1 MVGRVS
7 KGLTA
12 LSSGSVDLAD
22 SSRRHVANILFE
34 TQKPYISPDVRK
46 DTTFKNRTMEKQGV
60 ISAAYIPIISKKKT
74 VLGTLAVG
82 SRKLRKFSTEK
93 ISLLQTFGSQLGMA
107 LENAQLYDEVHRG
120 KAYIENL
127 VENAADII
135 LSTDLEDQI
144 LTWNRGAEVTLGYS
158 KEEVIGKHLSIL
170 LPPQRVHELAE
181 MRAKVELSG
190 ALRDIEVAS
199 NRKDGAA
206 IYLSLSVSPI
216 TGIDGKIAGFL
227 RVAKDITEK
236 KRYERRL
243 KELDKLKSDFVSNV
257 SHELRTPLTAIK
269 GSVDNMLD
277 GLTGD
282 LNEKQSRY
290 LVRIKSNTD
299 RLARL
304 INDLLDLSKIEAG
317 IKLKPT
323 NLDLVTI
330 AREVI
335 ESLRPL
341 AAEKLINYR
350 QLNLLES
357 ALDAWADPDR
367 IAEVLMNLLGN
378 AIKFTPNDGTVS
390 LSLQRNGTEWVKV
403 SVADTGPGIPSEE
416 ANRIFDK
423 FYQVTQAKNQKAVGT
438 GLGLSI
444 TKALVEMHGGKIWLE
459 SEVGKGSIFSFTLP
473 AEQPAEI
480 QLTLPLKEIHMG
492 LRVLLVDDEEDIVEV
507 IRDRLEAYGFS
518 VTTART
524 GLEALKIL
532 SVEKFDGIFLDVK
545 MPEMG
550 GIEALEE
557 IRKTDKQIPI
567 IIITAS
573 STREAAIEA
582 TAKGANEYVLK
593 PFEWQEL
600 KDKIEKVYKISL

>member
-1 MVGRVS
+1 MRHGKVKRSPATPAPALSRARRPKSRVRHLRALLAIADTAAQSLSTEKILSDTLDKSLEVLGFDVGYIRILDPEQKRMVGRVS

-12 LSSGSVDLAD
+12 VSSGSIDLAD

-93 ISLLQTFGSQLGMA
+93 INLLQTFGSQLGMA

-135 LSTDLEDQI
+135 LATDLEDQI

-158 KEEVIGKHLSIL
+158 KEEVIGKHLSML

-199 NRKDGAA
+199 NRKDGTA
-206 IYLSLSVSPI
+206 IHLSLSVSPI
-216 TGIDGKIAGFL
+216 SGVDGKIVGFL

-317 IKLKPT
+317 IELKPT
-323 NLDLVTI
+323 NLDLATI
-330 AREVI
+330 AREVV

-341 AAEKLINYR
+341 AAEKLITITIESP
-350 QLNLLES
+350 ES

-367 IAEVLMNLLGN
+367 IAEILMNLLGN
-378 AIKFTPNDGTVS
+378 AIKFTPTDGTVS
-390 LSLQRNGTEWVKV
+390 LSLQRNGAESVKV
-403 SVADTGPGIPSEE
+403 SVADTGPGIPFDE
-416 ANRIFDK
+416 AGRIFDK
-423 FYQVTQAKNQKAVGT
+423 FYQVTQAKKQKTEGT
-438 GLGLSI
+438 GLGLAI
-444 TKALVEMHGGKIWLE
+444 TKALVEMHGGRIWLE
-459 SEVGKGSIFSFTLP
+459 SEAGKGSIFSFTLP
-473 AEQPAEI
+473 AEQPAK
-480 QLTLPLKEIHMG
+480 LNSP
-492 LRVLLVDDEEDIVEV
+492 
-507 IRDRLEAYGFS
+507 S
-518 VTTART
+518 
-524 GLEALKIL
+524 
-532 SVEKFDGIFLDVK
+532 
-545 MPEMG
+545 
-550 GIEALEE
+550 
-557 IRKTDKQIPI
+557 
-567 IIITAS
+567 
-573 STREAAIEA
+573 
-582 TAKGANEYVLK
+582 
-593 PFEWQEL
+593 
-600 KDKIEKVYKISL
+600 

>member
-1 MVGRVS
+1 MRHGTVKRSPATPASALSRARRPKSRVRHLRALLAIADTAAQSLSTEKILSDTLDKSLEVLGFDVGYIRILDPEQKRMVGRVS

-12 LSSGSVDLAD
+12 VSSGSVDLAD

-34 TQKPYISPDVRK
+34 TQKAYISPDVRK

-82 SRKLRKFSTEK
+82 SRKLRKFSPEK

-135 LSTDLEDQI
+135 LSTDLEDKI

-158 KEEVIGKHLSIL
+158 KEEVIGKHLSML

-206 IYLSLSVSPI
+206 IYLSLSVSAI

-323 NLDLVTI
+323 NLDLATI

-341 AAEKLINYR
+341 AAEKLITITIESP
-350 QLNLLES
+350 ES

-367 IAEVLMNLLGN
+367 IAEILMNLLGN
-378 AIKFTPNDGTVS
+378 AIKFTPNDGTIS
-390 LSLQRNGTEWVKV
+390 LSLQRNGTGWVEV

-438 GLGLSI
+438 GLGLTI
-444 TKALVEMHGGKIWLE
+444 TKALVEMHGGRIWLE

-473 AEQPAEI
+473 AEQPAK
-480 QLTLPLKEIHMG
+480 LNLPS
-492 LRVLLVDDEEDIVEV
+492 
-507 IRDRLEAYGFS
+507 Y
-518 VTTART
+518 
-524 GLEALKIL
+524 
-532 SVEKFDGIFLDVK
+532 
-545 MPEMG
+545 
-550 GIEALEE
+550 
-557 IRKTDKQIPI
+557 
-567 IIITAS
+567 
-573 STREAAIEA
+573 
-582 TAKGANEYVLK
+582 
-593 PFEWQEL
+593 
-600 KDKIEKVYKISL
+600 

>member
-1 MVGRVS
+1 MRHGKIKRSPATKVLPLGRTRRPKNRIGHLRALLAIADTAAQSLSTEKILTDTLDKSLEVLGFDVGYIRILDPDKKTMIGRVS
-7 KGLTA
+7 KGLTS

-22 SSRRHVANILFE
+22 RSRRHVANILFE

-46 DTTFKNRTMEKQGV
+46 DTTFNNRTMEKQGV

-93 ISLLQTFGSQLGMA
+93 ISLLQTFGAQLGMA

-144 LTWNRGAEVTLGYS
+144 LTWNRGAELTLGYS

-170 LPPQRVHELAE
+170 LPPSRVHELAE

-190 ALRDIEVAS
+190 ALRDIEVEGK
-199 NRKDGAA
+199 RKGGAA

-216 TGIDGKIAGFL
+216 TDVDGKIVGFL
-227 RVAKDITEK
+227 RVAKDVTEK

-282 LNEKQSRY
+282 LNEKQNRY
-290 LVRIKSNTD
+290 LVRVKSNAD

-304 INDLLDLSKIEAG
+304 INDLLDLSRIEAG
-317 IKLKPT
+317 IKLKRT
-323 NLDLVTI
+323 NLSLPTV
-330 AREVI
+330 AREVV
-335 ESLRPL
+335 ESLGSV
-341 AAEKLINYR
+341 AAEKLISFEIECPEV
-350 QLNLLES
+350 NLT
-357 ALDAWADPDR
+357 AWADPDR
-367 IAEVLMNLLGN
+367 IVEVLTNLLGN
-378 AIKFTPNDGTVS
+378 AIKFTPT
-390 LSLQRNGTEWVKV
+390 NGKVTLCLKRSGNEWVKI
-403 SVADTGPGIPSEE
+403 SVADTGPGIPSDE

-423 FYQVTQAKNQKAVGT
+423 FYQVTQPEKQKTMGT

-459 SEVGKGSIFSFTLP
+459 SEVGKGSIFSFILP
-473 AEQPAEI
+473 AEQP
-480 QLTLPLKEIHMG
+480 LKFNLPLH
-492 LRVLLVDDEEDIVEV
+492 
-507 IRDRLEAYGFS
+507 
-518 VTTART
+518 
-524 GLEALKIL
+524 
-532 SVEKFDGIFLDVK
+532 
-545 MPEMG
+545 
-550 GIEALEE
+550 
-557 IRKTDKQIPI
+557 
-567 IIITAS
+567 
-573 STREAAIEA
+573 
-582 TAKGANEYVLK
+582 
-593 PFEWQEL
+593 
-600 KDKIEKVYKISL
+600 

>member
-1 MVGRVS
+1 MRHGKIKRSPATKVLPLGRTRRPKNRIGHLRALLAIADTAAQSLSTEKILTDTLDKSLEVLGFDVGYIRILDPDKKTMVGRVS

-12 LSSGSVDLAD
+12 LSSGSIDLAD
-22 SSRRHVANILFE
+22 RSRRHVANILFE

-74 VLGTLAVG
+74 VLGTLGA
-82 SRKLRKFSTEK
+82 
-93 ISLLQTFGSQLGMA
+93 QLGMA
-107 LENAQLYDEVHRG
+107 LENAQLYNEVHRG

-144 LTWNRGAEVTLGYS
+144 LTWNRGAELTLGYS

-170 LPPQRVHELAE
+170 LPPSRVHELAE

-190 ALRDIEVAS
+190 ALRDIEVEGK
-199 NRKDGAA
+199 RKGGAA

-216 TGIDGKIAGFL
+216 TDVDGKIVGFL
-227 RVAKDITEK
+227 RVAKDVTEK

-282 LNEKQSRY
+282 LNEKQNRY
-290 LVRIKSNTD
+290 LVRVKSNAD

-304 INDLLDLSKIEAG
+304 INDLLDLSRIEAG
-317 IKLKPT
+317 IKLKRTSLSLPT
-323 NLDLVTI
+323 V
-330 AREVI
+330 AREVV
-335 ESLRPL
+335 ESLGSV
-341 AAEKLINYR
+341 AAEKLISFEIECPDV
-350 QLNLLES
+350 NLT
-357 ALDAWADPDR
+357 AWADPDR
-367 IAEVLMNLLGN
+367 IVEVLTNLIGN
-378 AIKFTPNDGTVS
+378 AIKFTPT
-390 LSLQRNGTEWVKV
+390 NGKVTLCLKRSGNEWVKI
-403 SVADTGPGIPSEE
+403 SVADTGPGIPSDE

-423 FYQVTQAKNQKAVGT
+423 FYQVTQPKKQKTMGT

-459 SEVGKGSIFSFTLP
+459 SEVGRGSIFSFILP
-473 AEQPAEI
+473 AAEQPL
-480 QLTLPLKEIHMG
+480 Q
-492 LRVLLVDDEEDIVEV
+492 
-507 IRDRLEAYGFS
+507 FN
-518 VTTART
+518 
-524 GLEALKIL
+524 L
-532 SVEKFDGIFLDVK
+532 S
-545 MPEMG
+545 
-550 GIEALEE
+550 
-557 IRKTDKQIPI
+557 
-567 IIITAS
+567 S
-573 STREAAIEA
+573 H
-582 TAKGANEYVLK
+582 
-593 PFEWQEL
+593 
-600 KDKIEKVYKISL
+600 

>member
-1 MVGRVS
+1 VRHLRTLLAIADTAAQSLSAEKILNDTLDKSLEVLGFDVGYIRILDPEKNIMINRVS
-7 KGLTA
+7 KGLIA
-12 LSSGSVDLAD
+12 VASGSVDLTD
-22 SSRRHVANILFE
+22 RSRRHVANILFE

-46 DTTFKNRTMEKQGV
+46 DTTFKNKTMEKQGV

-93 ISLLQTFGSQLGMA
+93 IKLLQTFGSQLGMA

-170 LPPQRVHELAE
+170 LPSQRIHELAE

-190 ALRDIEVAS
+190 ALRDIEVVS

-216 TGIDGKIAGFL
+216 MGVDGKIVGFL
-227 RVAKDITEK
+227 RVAKDVTEK

-243 KELDKLKSDFVSNV
+243 KELDKMKSDFVSNV

-304 INDLLDLSKIEAG
+304 INDLLDLSRIEGG
-317 IKLKPT
+317 IKLNRT
-323 NLDLVTI
+323 NLGLVTM
-330 AREVI
+330 AREVT
-335 ESLRPL
+335 ESLGAV
-341 AAEKLINYR
+341 AAEKSVIFEI
-350 QLNLLES
+350 ES
-357 ALDAWADPDR
+357 AESNLTAWADPDR
-367 IAEVLMNLLGN
+367 IAEIFTNLLGN
-378 AIKFTPNDGTVS
+378 AIKFTPERGKVTVS
-390 LSLQRNGTEWVKV
+390 IVRGGDDWVKV
-403 SVADTGPGIPSEE
+403 SITDTGPGIPSEE
-416 ANRIFDK
+416 AIKIFDK
-423 FYQVTQAKNQKAVGT
+423 FYQVNQPQRQKARGT

-444 TKALVEMHGGKIWLE
+444 AKTLVELHGGKIWLE
-459 SEVGKGSIFSFTLP
+459 SEAGKGSTFSFTLP
-473 AEQPAEI
+473 AAP
-480 QLTLPLKEIHMG
+480 PP
-492 LRVLLVDDEEDIVEV
+492 
-507 IRDRLEAYGFS
+507 
-518 VTTART
+518 
-524 GLEALKIL
+524 
-532 SVEKFDGIFLDVK
+532 KFDL
-545 MPEMG
+545 P
-550 GIEALEE
+550 
-557 IRKTDKQIPI
+557 
-567 IIITAS
+567 S
-573 STREAAIEA
+573 H
-582 TAKGANEYVLK
+582 
-593 PFEWQEL
+593 
-600 KDKIEKVYKISL
+600 